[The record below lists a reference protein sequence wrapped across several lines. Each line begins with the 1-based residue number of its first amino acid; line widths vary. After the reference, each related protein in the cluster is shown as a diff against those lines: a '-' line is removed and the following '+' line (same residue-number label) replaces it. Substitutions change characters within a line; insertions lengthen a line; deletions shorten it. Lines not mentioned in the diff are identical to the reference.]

1 MADKKP
7 SDQKYRINQ
16 TEGTHVVMS
25 KETDG
30 AVRAM
35 EFTDEGNKLVGPA
48 ELIPAEEEK
57 PEIRYVRV
65 RDPRPPEPT
74 FGQQLKAQVGYEVRR
89 SVARG
94 LETLTDN
101 LLDMAFSSFDSWRED
116 RRRQKQRQ
124 LQIEHEERLARIQ
137 SQRLEAERQARK
149 EQEAAAAAKAEAE
162 KARKIAVAR
171 TQTVTP
177 SSEFNEAYD
186 GFRINMT
193 SEEAQREFIDAY
205 MLYMLSAKKMYK
217 LKHATIVDEKTGKT
231 INGEDWVQG
240 LCQPEILA
248 SFNAILSANPMM
260 LENWQAVALADIL
273 GRELVVNGTYVAIE
287 AETLRHRLIGE

>member
-57 PEIRYVRV
+57 TEIRYVRL
-65 RDPRPPEPT
+65 RDPRPSEPT

-124 LQIEHEERLARIQ
+124 LQIEHEERLARIR

-149 EQEAAAAAKAEAE
+149 EREAAAKAEAE
-162 KARKIAVAR
+162 KAQQDAAERA
-171 TQTVTP
+171 QTITP

-287 AETLRHRLIGE
+287 AEALRQCLIGE

>member
-1 MADKKP
+1 MADKKL

-16 TEGTHVVMS
+16 TKGTHVVMS
-25 KETDG
+25 KDTDG

-35 EFTDEGNKLVGPA
+35 EFTDDGNKLVGPA
-48 ELIPAEEEK
+48 ELVPAEEEK
-57 PEIRYVRV
+57 PEVRYVRV

-74 FGQQLKAQVGYEVRR
+74 LGQQIKAQVGFEIRR
-89 SVARG
+89 TVANG
-94 LETLTDN
+94 LEALTDN
-101 LLDMAFSSFDSWRED
+101 LLDWAFDSFDSWRQD

-124 LQIEHEERLARIQ
+124 LEIEHEERLARIRI
-137 SQRLEAERQARK
+137 QRLEAERQARR
-149 EQEAAAAAKAEAE
+149 EQEEVAKAEAE
-162 KARKIAVAR
+162 KAQQKAVAR
-171 TQTVTP
+171 AQTITP

-217 LKHATIVDEKTGKT
+217 LKHATIVDEKTGKA

-248 SFNAILSANPMM
+248 NFNAILSSNPLM

>member
-1 MADKKP
+1 MANKKP

-25 KETDG
+25 KGTDG

-35 EFTDEGNKLVGPA
+35 EFTNEGNKLVGPA

-57 PEIRYVRV
+57 PEIRYVQI
-65 RDPRPPEPT
+65 RDPKPPEPT
-74 FGQQLKAQVGYEVRR
+74 FGQQLKAHVGYGVRR

-101 LLDMAFSSFDSWRED
+101 LLEMAFSSFDSWRED

-137 SQRLEAERQARK
+137 RQRLEVERQARK
-149 EQEAAAAAKAEAE
+149 EQEAAAKAEAE
-162 KARKIAVAR
+162 KAQQDAAVRAH
-171 TQTVTP
+171 TITP

-193 SEEAQREFIDAY
+193 NEEAQREFIDAY

-248 SFNAILSANPMM
+248 SFNAILLANPTM
-260 LENWQAVALADIL
+260 LDNWQAVALADIL
-273 GRELVVNGTYVAIE
+273 GRELVVNGTFVAIE
-287 AETLRHRLIGE
+287 AETLRHRIIGE